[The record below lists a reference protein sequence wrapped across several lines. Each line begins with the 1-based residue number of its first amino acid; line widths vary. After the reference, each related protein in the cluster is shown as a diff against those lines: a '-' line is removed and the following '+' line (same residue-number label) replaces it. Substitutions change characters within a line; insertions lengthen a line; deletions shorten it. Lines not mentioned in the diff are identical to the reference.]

1 MPCLY
6 GPQNA
11 ETSPEFPEISPN
23 PNTSFPISLLPVL
36 SCSGAAFAT
45 RAFDFLLMNPPE
57 DASASLPS
65 TLPLTNDDLR
75 QFSLDVSG
83 IGTWRLYPESQIVT
97 WDDRCKELY
106 GFAPNDEVPYDQVL
120 RYMHPDDQAAV
131 NHAVMAAIAGE
142 NEGRY
147 EIQFRTIGATDGK
160 TRWLLCRGKAFFN
173 EAGQTILF
181 AGTAQDITEVV
192 LAQQQAARVEKMAQE
207 AIANA
212 KAGTYSFDLKTG
224 EFLYSP
230 QTKRIFSGI
239 AEGTFTRE
247 DFVNRICEEDHAVR
261 DAAHAEAL
269 QTGVLKYDCRVKW
282 DDSTIHWVRVSGAYE
297 FDKAGKPVLYTGI
310 LEDITS
316 QKNAQLALEK
326 SERFARNVVQDS
338 PVAKFITLGE
348 NQVLEMMNREMLSL
362 LGAPEPI
369 IGIPLLEAIPALQN
383 TSIPG
388 ILEQVRQTG
397 TRTEVAEESFTGLN
411 AANPQTRHYYHKHS
425 PLRNE
430 SGDIYGVISS
440 WIDVTNEV
448 ELRNQ
453 AAAAQALLEAAL
465 EAAQL
470 GTFEINPKLGIM
482 EVSPR
487 ICAWMG
493 FDPGEAFTREE
504 ALATLT
510 DSGPLQAALH
520 EALLPDSDGVVDIE
534 YQMINRKTGTARFIR
549 SRGQRFYDHRRGPII
564 VGTSQDITSQRSYAL
579 ALEQQVQVRTE
590 ELAAAVEEL
599 QATNE
604 ELAMSNTQLTHSN
617 EELAQYAYVASH
629 DLQEPLRKIQV
640 FSGMLAGKGELGPA
654 SRELIGK
661 IGQSATRMAQLIR
674 DLLEFSRLLN
684 SDSRYQPTNLN
695 VIVKAVRNDFE
706 LISREKGAV
715 FLIEDL
721 PTVEA
726 VPLQMNQLFYNLI
739 GNALKFTRPGV
750 APEIQISA
758 SSISQEEA
766 ARYVPRVLPAV
777 RYWRLCIQD
786 NGIGFEAEYAEQIFE
801 VFKRLHTRD
810 AYPGSGIGLAL
821 CRRILANHHGVLY
834 TEPVSGK
841 GAVFYLIVPDRQER

>member
-1 MPCLY
+1 
-6 GPQNA
+6 
-11 ETSPEFPEISPN
+11 
-23 PNTSFPISLLPVL
+23 
-36 SCSGAAFAT
+36 
-45 RAFDFLLMNPPE
+45 MNSPE
-57 DASASLPS
+57 DASAGRPAG
-65 TLPLTNDDLR
+65 LPLTDDDLR

-106 GFAPNDEVPYDQVL
+106 GFAPDDEVPYDQVL

-131 NHAVMAAIAGE
+131 NQAVMAAMAGE
-142 NEGRY
+142 NEGKY

-212 KAGTYSFDLKTG
+212 QAGTYSFDLKTG

-239 AEGTFTRE
+239 AEGIFTRE
-247 DFVNRICEEDHAVR
+247 DFVNRICEEDHTVR

-282 DDSTIHWVRVSGAYE
+282 DDDTIHWVRVSGAYE
-297 FDKAGKPVLYTGI
+297 FDKAGEPVLYTGI

-348 NQVLEMMNREMLSL
+348 KQVLEMMNKEMLTL
-362 LGAPEPI
+362 LGTPEPI
-369 IGIPLLEAIPALQN
+369 TGLPLLKAIPAFQN
-383 TSIPG
+383 TSIPQ

-397 TRTEVAEESFTGLN
+397 IRTEVAEESFTGLN
-411 AANPQTRHYYHKHS
+411 TANPQTRHYYHKHS

-453 AAAAQALLEAAL
+453 AATAQALLEAAL

-470 GTFEINPKLGIM
+470 GTFEINATKGIM

-487 ICAWMG
+487 IRDWMG
-493 FDPGEAFTREE
+493 FEPGEVFTREE

-510 DSGPLQAALH
+510 DPEPLQTALY
-520 EALLPDSDGVVDIE
+520 EALQPESDGIIDIE
-534 YQMINRKTGTARFIR
+534 YQMVNRKNGVTRFLR
-549 SRGQRFYDHRRGPII
+549 SRGQRFYDHRRGPIV
-564 VGTSQDITSQRSYAL
+564 VGTSQDITAQRNYAL
-579 ALEQQVQVRTE
+579 DLEQQVQVRTE

-604 ELAMSNTQLTHSN
+604 ELAASNTQLVHSN

-640 FSGMLAGKGELGPA
+640 FSGMLANKAELDEK
-654 SRELIGK
+654 SQELVSK

-674 DLLEFSRLLN
+674 DLLEFSRLLHA
-684 SDSRYQPTNLN
+684 DTRYQPTDLN
-695 VIVKAVRNDFE
+695 AIVAAVRNDFE

-715 FLIEDL
+715 FNIGEL
-721 PTVEA
+721 PQIEA

-739 GNALKFTRPGV
+739 GNALKFTN
-750 APEIQISA
+750 PEVPPQIDIA
-758 SSISQEEA
+758 ATPISPEEA
-766 ARYVPRVLPAV
+766 GRFVSQPSPAV
-777 RYWRLCIQD
+777 QYYRICVRD
-786 NGIGFEAEYAEQIFE
+786 NGIGFEDQYAEQIFE
-801 VFKRLHTRD
+801 VFKRLHGRD
-810 AYPGSGIGLAL
+810 AFPGAGIGLAL
-821 CRRILANHHGVLY
+821 CRRIMANHNGVLY
-834 TEPVSGK
+834 TRSVPGT
-841 GAVFYLIVPDRQER
+841 GTDFYLIVPDQQGG